1 MSSKITII
9 GAGSVGATIAY
20 TLSSQDIASE
30 LVLIDINKKKAEGE
44 VLDIIQGT
52 CFRDPISI
60 IAGDYED
67 AKDSDIVII
76 TSGIARK
83 PGQTRLELTQTN
95 VNILK
100 SITPEIVKAAPN
112 ALYLIVSNPVDIMT
126 YVFTKIS
133 GLPENQILGSGTILD
148 SARLRCGL
156 SEHFQIAQ
164 SNIHAYVFGEHG
176 DTSFIPWSGAY
187 ISGVSVD
194 EYYDLEKKLGAAEKS
209 AADLS
214 EAKQSLA
221 AEKGRNSDLEKKL
234 AAAEKGSEELSGVK
248 KALEAEQ
255 GKTADLERRLDAS
268 RKAADDAQNS
278 VSVLEKD
285 IAALKSENEEL
296 SALREKA
303 GMYEELT
310 VKFSQIENENAAL
323 RAGAGSDASEGAA
336 PAQMEELKKQLS
348 DALAEV
354 KELRKINAS
363 LNRQL
368 NEMLEDGQLTL

>member
-9 GAGSVGATIAY
+9 GAGSVGSTIAY

-30 LVLIDINKKKAEGE
+30 IVLIDINKQKAEGE

-60 IAGDYED
+60 IAGEYED

-194 EYYDLEKKLGAAEKS
+194 ENYDLEKKLGKDIEPIDKEAMLQYVQKSGGEIISKKGATFYAVSSSVCKLCSLLVASSESISTVSTMMHGEYGIEDVCLSTLTLVGPNGVQGKVPMRMTKTEIEQLKKS
-209 AADLS
+209 AD
-214 EAKQSLA
+214 
-221 AEKGRNSDLEKKL
+221 
-234 AAAEKGSEELSGVK
+234 
-248 KALEAEQ
+248 
-255 GKTADLERRLDAS
+255 
-268 RKAADDAQNS
+268 
-278 VSVLEKD
+278 
-285 IAALKSENEEL
+285 ALKEII
-296 SALREKA
+296 A
-303 GMYEELT
+303 
-310 VKFSQIENENAAL
+310 QINL
-323 RAGAGSDASEGAA
+323 D
-336 PAQMEELKKQLS
+336 
-348 DALAEV
+348 
-354 KELRKINAS
+354 
-363 LNRQL
+363 
-368 NEMLEDGQLTL
+368 

>member
-9 GAGSVGATIAY
+9 GAGSVGSTIAY

-30 LVLIDINKKKAEGE
+30 IVLIDINKQKAEGE

-60 IAGDYED
+60 IAGEYED

-194 EYYDLEKKLGAAEKS
+194 EYYDLEKKLGKDIEPIDKEAMLQYVQKSGGEIISKKGATFYAVSSSVCKLCSLLVASSESISTVSTMMHGEYGIEDVCLSTLTLVGPNGVQGKLPMRMTKTEIEQLKKS
-209 AADLS
+209 AD
-214 EAKQSLA
+214 
-221 AEKGRNSDLEKKL
+221 
-234 AAAEKGSEELSGVK
+234 
-248 KALEAEQ
+248 
-255 GKTADLERRLDAS
+255 
-268 RKAADDAQNS
+268 
-278 VSVLEKD
+278 
-285 IAALKSENEEL
+285 ALKEII
-296 SALREKA
+296 A
-303 GMYEELT
+303 
-310 VKFSQIENENAAL
+310 QINL
-323 RAGAGSDASEGAA
+323 D
-336 PAQMEELKKQLS
+336 
-348 DALAEV
+348 
-354 KELRKINAS
+354 
-363 LNRQL
+363 
-368 NEMLEDGQLTL
+368 